1 MVYRDGLL
9 IMYNNKANYRPIKF
23 LDRMERNNHI
33 VLLYDN
39 EEYADLVISRYLLNG
54 LQKGESCIFFTA
66 DKPEIIEERL
76 SAEGIDVD
84 SYKQTNSLRIFRI
97 ERSDADKFDALG
109 TLKHIREE
117 ATKGMKPP
125 YRFVG
130 RTIMDT
136 GSKEGMKLGLVVEKT
151 GHEHFEEFDN
161 SQLCYYDISGI
172 EQSKRNEW
180 ISELLKN
187 HHHVI
192 YASEPDRAVAFETML
207 LEDGE

>member
-1 MVYRDGLL
+1 MSAE
-9 IMYNNKANYRPIKF
+9 KANYRPIKV

>member
-1 MVYRDGLL
+1 MSAE
-9 IMYNNKANYRPIKF
+9 KANYRPIKF

-66 DKPEIIEERL
+66 DKSEIIEERL

-130 RTIMDT
+130 RTIMVT
-136 GSKEGMKLGLVVEKT
+136 GTKEGMKLGLVVEKT

-161 SQLCYYDISGI
+161 SQLCYYNISGI

>member
-1 MVYRDGLL
+1 MSAE
-9 IMYNNKANYRPIKF
+9 KANYRPIKF

-172 EQSKRNEW
+172 EQSKRDEW
-180 ISELLKN
+180 IRGLLKN

-192 YASEPDRAVAFETML
+192 YASEPDKAVAFETML
-207 LEDGE
+207 LEPEE

>member
-1 MVYRDGLL
+1 MSAE
-9 IMYNNKANYRPIKF
+9 KANYRPIKF
-23 LDRMERNNHI
+23 LDRMERNNRI

-66 DKPEIIEERL
+66 DKSEIIEERL

-136 GSKEGMKLGLVVEKT
+136 GTKEGMKLGLVVEKT

-161 SQLCYYDISGI
+161 SQLCYYNISGI

>member
-1 MVYRDGLL
+1 MSAE
-9 IMYNNKANYRPIKF
+9 KANYRPIKF

-84 SYKQTNSLRIFRI
+84 SYKQRNSLRIFRT

-161 SQLCYYDISGI
+161 SQLCYYNISGI

>member
-1 MVYRDGLL
+1 MSAE
-9 IMYNNKANYRPIKF
+9 KANYRPIKF

-97 ERSDADKFDALG
+97 ERSDANKFDALS

-161 SQLCYYDISGI
+161 SQLCYYNISGI

>member
-1 MVYRDGLL
+1 M
-9 IMYNNKANYRPIKF
+9 NAEKANYRPIKF
-23 LDRMERNNHI
+23 LDRMEGNNHV

-39 EEYADLVISRYLLNG
+39 EEYADLVISRYLLYG

-66 DKPEIIEERL
+66 DKPETIEERL

-97 ERSDADKFDALG
+97 ERSDVNKLDALG

-136 GSKEGMKLGLVVEKT
+136 GSKEGMKLGLVLEKT

-161 SQLCYYDISGI
+161 SQLCYYNISGI
-172 EQSKRNEW
+172 EQSKRDEW
-180 ISELLKN
+180 ISELLKS

-192 YASEPDRAVAFETML
+192 YASEPDKAVAFETML

>member
-1 MVYRDGLL
+1 MSAE
-9 IMYNNKANYRPIKF
+9 KANYRPIKF

-66 DKPEIIEERL
+66 DKPEVIEERL

>member
-1 MVYRDGLL
+1 
-9 IMYNNKANYRPIKF
+9 MYNNKANYRPIKF

-136 GSKEGMKLGLVVEKT
+136 GTKEGMKLGLVVEKT

-161 SQLCYYDISGI
+161 SQLCYYNISGI

>member
-1 MVYRDGLL
+1 MSTE
-9 IMYNNKANYRPIKF
+9 KANYRPIKF

-76 SAEGIDVD
+76 SGEGIDVD

-97 ERSDADKFDALG
+97 ERSDADKFDKFDALG

-161 SQLCYYDISGI
+161 SQLCYYNISGI

>member
-1 MVYRDGLL
+1 MSAE
-9 IMYNNKANYRPIKF
+9 KANYRPIKF

-84 SYKQTNSLRIFRI
+84 SYKQTNSLRIFRF
-97 ERSDADKFDALG
+97 ERSDADEFDALG

-172 EQSKRNEW
+172 EQSKRTEW

>member
-1 MVYRDGLL
+1 MSAE
-9 IMYNNKANYRPIKF
+9 KANYRPIKF

-97 ERSDADKFDALG
+97 ERSDSDEFDALG

-161 SQLCYYDISGI
+161 SQLCYYNISGI

>member
-1 MVYRDGLL
+1 MSAE
-9 IMYNNKANYRPIKF
+9 KANYRPIKF

-66 DKPEIIEERL
+66 DKPETVEERL
-76 SAEGIDVD
+76 SSEGIDVD

-97 ERSDADKFDALG
+97 ERSDADKFDALS

-161 SQLCYYDISGI
+161 SQLCYYNISGI

>member
-1 MVYRDGLL
+1 MSAE
-9 IMYNNKANYRPIKF
+9 KANYRPIKF

-66 DKPEIIEERL
+66 DKPETIEERL

-136 GSKEGMKLGLVVEKT
+136 GTKEGMKLGLVVEKT

-161 SQLCYYDISGI
+161 SQLCYYNISGI
-172 EQSKRNEW
+172 EHSKRNEW

>member
-1 MVYRDGLL
+1 M
-9 IMYNNKANYRPIKF
+9 NPNYRPIKF

-66 DKPEIIEERL
+66 DKSEIIEERL

-109 TLKHIREE
+109 RLKHIREE

-136 GSKEGMKLGLVVEKT
+136 GTKEGMKLGLVVEKT

-161 SQLCYYDISGI
+161 SQLCYYNISGI

>member
-1 MVYRDGLL
+1 MSAE
-9 IMYNNKANYRPIKF
+9 KANYRPIKF

-161 SQLCYYDISGI
+161 SQLCYYNISGI
-172 EQSKRNEW
+172 EQSKRDEW
-180 ISELLKN
+180 ISELLKS